1 MMRRSIADEN
11 SVTEY
16 MINTAWGCQIKRR
29 DNWFRYLF
37 NLVQSW
43 SNSNSTVEYWYQK
56 TVGVQ
61 IHAFPITATRVYT
74 RKFQLSITARG
85 TFWSQLHLQDA
96 RSDATASDLELISGG
111 CHCTCR
117 LSISRW
123 SSQGNDITS
132 DSPSLVRIS
141 KKLHSQ
147 SILTRWK

>member
-1 MMRRSIADEN
+1 MRIVWQNTWSILHGDVKLNEEIIDLGIC
-11 SVTEY
+11 S
-16 MINTAWGCQIKRR
+16 I
-29 DNWFRYLF
+29 LF
-37 NLVQSW
+37 NLGVIAILQL
-43 SNSNSTVEYWYQK
+43 NIDIKK
-56 TVGVQ
+56 TVGGQ

-111 CHCTCR
+111 CHCTFR